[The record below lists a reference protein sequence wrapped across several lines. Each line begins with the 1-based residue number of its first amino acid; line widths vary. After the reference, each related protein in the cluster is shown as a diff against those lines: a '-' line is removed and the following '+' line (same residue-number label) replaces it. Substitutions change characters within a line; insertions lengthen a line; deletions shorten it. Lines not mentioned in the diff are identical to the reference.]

1 MAHVSVHPLWSSL
14 ALDRSAGLSL
24 QDQIVQFFR
33 DAIVAGR
40 LVRGRRVPSSRELA
54 IENSISRTTAVEA
67 YERLVSEGYLVS
79 LRGSGVFVAQAIP
92 EDLQHEAAVPDPARE
107 FAEAGRHPNAATVRD
122 MRSFQLPLAPWMPAF
137 DRFPWG
143 EWARLTNQICR
154 EQPLNAIS
162 YGDPQGELPLR
173 EAITEYLGAARGIVC
188 RPEQIVV
195 MSGTEMTL
203 GFAAQRVASPG
214 STVWVEEPTY
224 SFVHRLMPALGLKS
238 AFVPVDGAGLDVA
251 EGVRRAP
258 DARLVLVSP
267 SHQYPLGVTF
277 NMTRRAA
284 LVDWAHESGAW
295 ILENEIDADY
305 RYISRPLKPLYALAH
320 SPRVVYCGSLSKPLA
335 PGLRVNYLL
344 VPENLVG
351 VCRQSASLTPMLT
364 QLVLARFSATG
375 RMASHMRKMRLV
387 HVRRRTLLLEALRNE
402 CVGLLDVDELPE
414 AGVSVTALL
423 RGPVSDTAVA
433 AECLAAGIKVEPL
446 SVCYAGSDA
455 KVGLILGFASTPEEQ
470 IVPSVRILARILR
483 GALEEP
489 GAPLRRRSG
498 WQS

>member
-14 ALDRSAGLSL
+14 ALDRTAGVSL
-24 QDQIVQFFR
+24 QDQIVAFFR

-54 IENSISRTTAVEA
+54 VENGISRTTAVEA

-79 LRGSGVFVAQAIP
+79 LRGAGVFVADAIP
-92 EDLQHEAAVPDPARE
+92 EDLQHQGAVPLPATELAAVGHPAN
-107 FAEAGRHPNAATVRD
+107 GATLRD

-173 EAITEYLGAARGIVC
+173 EAIAEYLGAARGIVC

-195 MSGTEMTL
+195 MSGTEMTI
-203 GFAAQRVASPG
+203 GFAAQRVAPAG
-214 STVWVEEPTY
+214 STVWIEEPTY
-224 SFVHRLMPALGLKS
+224 TFVHRLVPALGLKP
-238 AFVPVDGAGLDVA
+238 AFIPVDGAGLDVA
-251 EGVRRAP
+251 EGMRRAP

-267 SHQYPLGVTF
+267 SHQYPLGVTLD
-277 NMTRRAA
+277 MTRRAA
-284 LVDWAHESGAW
+284 LVDWAHESDAW

-305 RYISRPLKPLYALAH
+305 RYVSRPLKPLYSLAGSSH
-320 SPRVVYCGSLSKPLA
+320 VIYCGSLSKPLA

-344 VPENLVG
+344 VPESHVG
-351 VCRQSASLTPMLT
+351 SCRQSASLTPMLT

-387 HVRRRTLLLEALRNE
+387 HVTRRTLLLDALRSE
-402 CVGLLDVDELPE
+402 CADLLDVDDPPE
-414 AGVSVTALL
+414 AGVAVKARL
-423 RGPVSDTAVA
+423 RVPASDTAIA

-446 SVCYAGSDA
+446 SVCYAGA
-455 KVGLILGFASTPEEQ
+455 AREFGVILGFASTPEEQ
-470 IVPSVRILARILR
+470 IMPSVRTLARIVR
-483 GALEEP
+483 RALENA
-489 GAPLRRRSG
+489 GAR
-498 WQS
+498 